1 MSEKEQKNYLA
12 ESEKALNKNL
22 VVKNGKV
29 SCADGQGVVAYLN
42 KWIKAE
48 KLKDGDFLS
57 VARRGYLIRLTA
69 AFDAFMEGDYCDYC
83 YSTAPEVRFLIKGAR
98 GLICSE
104 CVDICNDIIADEK
117 AKKAEI
123 QNEN

>member
-22 VVKNGKV
+22 VVKN
-29 SCADGQGVVAYLN
+29 
-42 KWIKAE
+42 
-48 KLKDGDFLS
+48 GDFLS